1 MSAPPALTLDLLAPR
16 VGPNATDDGPRTTPR
31 EFVNVLGRT
40 APDARVSVGGE
51 PVTVFATGVFARDRV
66 PLSLGANRI
75 ALVAEREGQ
84 RATLVLEIERVAPP
98 PGFEWPAD
106 RLWIDGGSLEPGEPR
121 QLAPG
126 EALEVA
132 VRATPGQRVEARLPG
147 RTDWTPLAELPG
159 TPGRYRGL
167 VPTPPAPAA
176 DVPAAAPLLRV
187 STLTLPTRGPRAR
200 WARPLLAQGPA
211 PVGLWSADPRR
222 LVRVLDNAS
231 ATGPSFP
238 VALLHGNHEVRLGG
252 PNVAEAWPGT
262 LLRAVARHGGRLRV
276 QLAPG
281 EEAWI
286 DERATEPA
294 PAGTRLPQ
302 PVFTSFAVDAAGE
315 RDGGEGDVVNLPVGP
330 LPLPALVRA
339 APQPDARGH
348 RDGLTLDLWGPHYAQ
363 TWITHRQGRRVID
376 EAFVRPAGPQH
387 IRVHVALAPGQRLWG
402 WRLER
407 SAGGLRLVVRGAPAL
422 AAAPASP
429 LAGLKVAVEAGH
441 GSADNLG
448 AVGATGVPEKD
459 INRWTADA
467 LMQELRAAG
476 AQTVDIREGDTNPPL
491 AERARRV
498 VASGAHLFVSLHA
511 NATDTTQG
519 YLRVS
524 GVSHYYKH
532 ETGRRFA
539 ATLQQRLLA
548 DTGLADFGLVG
559 NFNYAP
565 MRLATWCP
573 GVLVEQAFMS
583 HPGDE
588 AKMLDP
594 AFRQT
599 LVRGI
604 RAALEE
610 TLRTGRAAG

>member
-1 MSAPPALTLDLLAPR
+1 MSATALTLELLAPR
-16 VGPNATDDGPRTTPR
+16 TGVNAVEDGRPTATTTR
-31 EFVNVLGRT
+31 EFVNVLGRS

-51 PVTVFATGVFARDRV
+51 PAAVFATGVFVRDRV
-66 PLSLGANRI
+66 PLALGINRI

-84 RATLVLEIERVAPP
+84 RAALVLEIERVAPP

-106 RLWIDGGSLEPGEPR
+106 RLWVDGGSLEPAEPR
-121 QLAPG
+121 QLSPG
-126 EALEVA
+126 ETLELN

-147 RTDWTPLAELPG
+147 RAAWAPLAESPVAV
-159 TPGRYRGL
+159 GRYRGSL
-167 VPTPPAPAA
+167 NWPAA
-176 DVPAAAPLLRV
+176 TIDDVTPAAVAFRV
-187 STLTLPTRGPRAR
+187 SALSLPTRGPRAR
-200 WARPLLAQGPA
+200 WAKPIVALSPGL
-211 PVGLWSADPRR
+211 VGLWAADPRR

-252 PNVAEAWPGT
+252 PNIAEAWPGT
-262 LLRAVARHGGRLRV
+262 LLRVVAREGGRLRV

-281 EEAWI
+281 QEAWI

-294 PAGTRLPQ
+294 PAGSRLPQ
-302 PVFTSFAVDAAGE
+302 PVFTSLSVDAAGE
-315 RDGGEGDVVNLPVGP
+315 RDGSEGDVVSLPTGATP
-330 LPLPALVRA
+330 LPSLVRA
-339 APQPDARGH
+339 APQPDASGP
-348 RDGLTLDLWGPHYAQ
+348 RDGLVLDLWGPHYAQ
-363 TWITHRQGRRVID
+363 TWITHRAGRRLVD
-376 EAFVRPAGPQH
+376 EVFVRPAGPQH
-387 IRVHVALAPGQRLWG
+387 IRVHVALKPGQRLWG
-402 WRLER
+402 WKLER
-407 SAGGLRLVVRGAPAL
+407 GAGGLRLVVRGAPGL

-459 INRWTADA
+459 INRWTADV

-511 NATDTTQG
+511 NATDTAQG

-532 ETGRRFA
+532 ETGRPFA
-539 ATLQQRLLA
+539 AALQRRLLA
-548 DTGLADFGLVG
+548 DTGLTDFGLVG

-594 AFRQT
+594 AFRAA
-599 LVRGI
+599 LVRAI
-604 RAALEE
+604 RQALELV
-610 TLRTGRAAG
+610 LRGAA